1 MKIQG
6 SKIGSIVNQY
16 NNMKSEAKKGKSLN
30 YGSEKIEISSGSKEV
45 KKLTEKIKLMPKVRA
60 EVVQKVR
67 AEIENGNYPIDVDK
81 IAQSILNNLVI

>member
-6 SKIGSIVNQY
+6 SKMGPIINQY
-16 NNMKSEAKKGKSLN
+16 NNMKNKAKKARGLN
-30 YGSEKIEISSGSKEV
+30 FGNEKIEISSGSKEV
-45 KKLTEKIKLMPKVRA
+45 EKLTEKIKLMPKIRA